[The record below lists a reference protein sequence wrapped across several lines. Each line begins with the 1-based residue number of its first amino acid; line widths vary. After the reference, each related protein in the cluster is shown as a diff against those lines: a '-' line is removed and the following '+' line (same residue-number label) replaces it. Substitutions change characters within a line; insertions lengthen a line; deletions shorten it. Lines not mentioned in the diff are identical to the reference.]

1 VFAYPRARTNVGE
14 MCVSEQNNTDDFK
27 MKPQIL
33 IIQKKRGG
41 LGFRVLGFRVEI
53 RKKKNGKK
61 RKRERER
68 NHKWKLSAAPRL
80 CPPPLPPLPP
90 SLVVVVVVVGNVVG
104 KTRSLRLYAKRCSLL
119 FLPPPLLSVF
129 YTFWTMW
136 WKLVHQQRR
145 VILISSTRRRRRLS
159 FTRERQSSIR
169 KAAVVGVVPVAV
181 VTSTMGRIL
190 S

>member
-1 VFAYPRARTNVGE
+1 MFAYPRARTNVGE

-33 IIQKKRGG
+33 LKKRG
-41 LGFRVLGFRVEI
+41 VEI
-53 RKKKNGKK
+53 RKIKNGKK